1 MKNRP
6 LKFLFFTVF
15 SLCQATCMQ
24 AQDRIVQ
31 KPCYDSTLQQ
41 QADSLK
47 ADLTQKGFIVV
58 KEATM
63 TMLSEYEMPV
73 IVPLTEGTW
82 YQFAF
87 IGDKRSK
94 LYEVRMY
101 DWSEK
106 QVVYRKN
113 GIENNVIMYPYI
125 PKQTTYHVIK
135 PVQVTN
141 FKKQKELCGY
151 IILFKKV
158 K

>member
-1 MKNRP
+1 MKN
-6 LKFLFFTVF
+6 LFEKLLLSATFLLLFTQY
-15 SLCQATCMQ
+15 LQ
-24 AQDRIVQ
+24 AQERIAQ
-31 KPCYDSTLQQ
+31 KPCFDSSLQP

-47 ADLTQKGFIVV
+47 ADLTSQGFIVV

-63 TMLSEYEMPV
+63 TMQSGYEMPV
-73 IVPLTEGTW
+73 IVPLTAGTW

-87 IGDKRSK
+87 IGDKDSK
-94 LYEVRMY
+94 LHEVRMY
-101 DWSEK
+101 DWGEK

-141 FKKQKELCGY
+141 IKKEKELCGY
-151 IILFKKV
+151 IIMFKKI